1 MTSNSKYIKKIKN
14 KNKRKAG
21 VQGASAPTNAR
32 QKKDKKKGAPL
43 GAPFN

>member
-1 MTSNSKYIKKIKN
+1 MTSNNKYIKKIKI
-14 KNKRKAG
+14 KNKKTAG

-32 QKKDKKKGAPL
+32 QKKDKKKGAPF